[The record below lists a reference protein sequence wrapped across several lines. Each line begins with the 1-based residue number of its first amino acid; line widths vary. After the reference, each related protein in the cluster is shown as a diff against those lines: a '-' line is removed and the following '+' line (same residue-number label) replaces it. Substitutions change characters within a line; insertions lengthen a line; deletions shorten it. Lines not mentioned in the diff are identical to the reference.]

1 MAGFLGGFSTGHQNT
16 MGAAGSAR
24 AINADD
30 YNAMAGILSPNSRQ
44 QIPDT
49 DTALSL
55 LQDFEALNLADHSG
69 GVGGRS
75 DCSCFTCHN
84 VLNEDSIL
92 NVGVQRDYE
101 LERSMSEQPF
111 VFRREAFCCLDCFF
125 ERYLDKPGLCR
136 YIDSLFTMA
145 VKVARIKKQQEE
157 SEVKSRK

>member
-1 MAGFLGGFSTGHQNT
+1 

-24 AINADD
+24 TINADD

-69 GVGGRS
+69 GGADGRA
-75 DCSCFTCHN
+75 DCFCFTCRK
-84 VLNEDSIL
+84 VLNEDSLL
-92 NVGVQRDYE
+92 NVGVQRDAAMRITDE
-101 LERSMSEQPF
+101 LERSMAEQPF
-111 VFRREAFCCLDCFF
+111 VFRKEAFCCLDCFF

-145 VKVARIKKQQEE
+145 VKVARIKQQQEGGE
-157 SEVKSRK
+157 GKARK